1 MKIRI
6 MAIGDVVG
14 SPGRDALRRWLKGAK
29 RERDIEFCIVNG
41 ENIAAGSGLTPSL
54 YEDLLQAGADAVTT
68 GDHVYRKKDI
78 LPVFAG
84 PNRLVRPANYGEA
97 AAGAGWQIFESRSG
111 FRIGVAQLSG
121 RVFMT
126 QAADNPFTT
135 AERAVQALSRQTPII
150 VIDMHA
156 EATSEK
162 TALGWMLDGR
172 VSFIFGTHT
181 HIPTADERV
190 LPKGTAYIT
199 DVGMT
204 GPYDSVLGRD
214 KDKVLKTFMT
224 SMPATFD
231 VAENDVRISG
241 AIATVD
247 TETGK
252 ATAIERFQVGIDR

>member
-14 SPGRDALRRWLKGAK
+14 SPGRDALRRWLKTAK
-29 RERDIEFCIVNG
+29 RDQDIEFCVVNG

-54 YEDLLQAGADAVTT
+54 YQDLLSAGADAVTT

-84 PNRLVRPANYGEA
+84 PNRMVRPANYGEA
-97 AAGAGWQIFESRSG
+97 AAGAGWQTFESRSG
-111 FRIGVAQLSG
+111 FKIGVAQISG

-126 QAADNPFTT
+126 QPADNPFTY
-135 AERAVQALSRQTPII
+135 AEKAVQALSRQTPII
-150 VIDMHA
+150 VVDMHA

-162 TALGWMLDGR
+162 AALGWMLDGR

-181 HIPTADERV
+181 HVPTADECV
-190 LPKGTAYIT
+190 LPRGTAFIS

-204 GPYDSVLGRD
+204 GPYDSILGRD
-214 KDKVLKTFMT
+214 KDKVLKTFLT
-224 SMPATFD
+224 SMPASFD
-231 VAENDVRISG
+231 VAEHDVRISG
-241 AIATVD
+241 AVATVD
-247 TETGK
+247 TESGR
-252 ATAIERFQVGIDR
+252 ASACERFQVRIAP